1 MNSLTNFWNRDTR
14 RYNGFRTAS
23 ELQPQGDP
31 MYVQAATG
39 LSIRYRQWQVG
50 LAMAAAVV
58 WCVVGA
64 GAFAQDGSTTGSDTP
79 VVRMMLKVQIPV
91 EAGNRAIENGTMG
104 KIFED
109 LMAKIKPEAAYFSQE
124 DGLRTAYFVY
134 VIDGT
139 FEFAEIHEP
148 LIQGLGARVFDQP
161 ALNWNDIGKAFEQ
174 SRKQQ

>member
-1 MNSLTNFWNRDTR
+1 MNSYEKTSGRSTMWVR
-14 RYNGFRTAS
+14 RLAI
-23 ELQPQGDP
+23 
-31 MYVQAATG
+31 VAALVCT
-39 LSIRYRQWQVG
+39 
-50 LAMAAAVV
+50 AMASNASAQTNSTPDGAPSSAEFPLMKGLPGAAV
-58 WCVVGA
+58 GN
-64 GAFAQDGSTTGSDTP
+64 GTS

-104 KIFED
+104 SIFEA
-109 LMAKIKPEAAYFSQE
+109 LMKKIKPEAAYFSQE

-161 ALNWNDIGKAFEQ
+161 ALNWDDISKAFAHSQ
-174 SRKQQ
+174 DGK

>member
-1 MNSLTNFWNRDTR
+1 MLAAINRRTLSKQWIVGATLAVAIILGTVAVPAEDGATPDAA
-14 RYNGFRTAS
+14 GTAS
-23 ELQPQGDP
+23 KAESAEEFPLMEGPTAGDGGP
-31 MYVQAATG
+31 
-39 LSIRYRQWQVG
+39 
-50 LAMAAAVV
+50 
-58 WCVVGA
+58 
-64 GAFAQDGSTTGSDTP
+64 P

-104 KIFED
+104 PIFED
-109 LMAKIKPEAAYFSQE
+109 LMKKIKPEAAYFSQE

-161 ALNWNDIGKAFEQ
+161 ALTWADIGKAFE
-174 SRKQQ
+174 